1 MITLID
7 FMLIDPLAK
16 LSPAAAVHFAPVAGI
31 VVVPDTA
38 ADAVAEAVAVAE
50 DIAAV
55 VAVHT
60 VVETDVEVAGIADL
74 LVGTVVADHIVVAG
88 IAAAG
93 IAVARRE
100 DTAVARRV
108 GIADLRNT
116 WHLVPVPTFR
126 FSAAYSR

>member
-1 MITLID
+1 
-7 FMLIDPLAK
+7 MLIDPLAK

-60 VVETDVEVAGIADL
+60 VVETDVEVAGIA
-74 LVGTVVADHIVVAG
+74 ADRNS
-88 IAAAG
+88 G
-93 IAVARRE
+93 IAVVRRLDLADFP
-100 DTAVARRV
+100 DT
-108 GIADLRNT
+108 LN
-116 WHLVPVPTFR
+116 
-126 FSAAYSR
+126 